1 MKKIKISYQYCTSDN
16 KARTLKLRFKPMDL
30 TQAADQVLYLQC
42 LRLCKDL
49 KASNDGQVT
58 FPSTVFEAMGME
70 VLDHLYV
77 GRKPKI
83 LRPYI
88 TNTEE
93 LVNINYKLFKAVICP
108 IISKDITYITTKI
121 QRHSKQ
127 AQKNM
132 FCFLRM
138 HPQWLLFR
146 QYIAR
151 LFEMPELEFE
161 QKKLQATKKLAD
173 YYHSLYG

>member
-1 MKKIKISYQYCTSDN
+1 MN
-16 KARTLKLRFKPMDL
+16 L

-93 LVNINYKLFKAVICP
+93 LVNINYKL
-108 IISKDITYITTKI
+108 
-121 QRHSKQ
+121 
-127 AQKNM
+127 
-132 FCFLRM
+132 
-138 HPQWLLFR
+138 
-146 QYIAR
+146 AR

>member
-1 MKKIKISYQYCTSDN
+1 
-16 KARTLKLRFKPMDL
+16 
-30 TQAADQVLYLQC
+30 
-42 LRLCKDL
+42 
-49 KASNDGQVT
+49 
-58 FPSTVFEAMGME
+58 MGME

-93 LVNINYKLFKAVICP
+93 LVNINYELFKAVICP
-108 IISKDITYITTKI
+108 IISKDITYITTEI
-121 QRHSKQ
+121 QRHSRQ

>member
-1 MKKIKISYQYCTSDN
+1 MKKIKISYQYTSDN
-16 KARTLKLRFKPMDL
+16 KAETLKLSFKPMDL

-70 VLDHLYV
+70 VLDHLYGQ

-93 LVNINYKLFKAVICP
+93 LV
-108 IISKDITYITTKI
+108 ITTMSFS
-121 QRHSKQ
+121 R
-127 AQKNM
+127 
-132 FCFLRM
+132 
-138 HPQWLLFR
+138 
-146 QYIAR
+146 R
-151 LFEMPELEFE
+151 LFVRL
-161 QKKLQATKKLAD
+161 LAKI
-173 YYHSLYG
+173 